1 MKLRAHFREI
11 LQISRTTS
19 PAMISPATDGTNAT
33 LPGVLRLPGA
43 ALKARDPKKLL
54 ESAK

>member
-43 ALKARDPKKLL
+43 ALKARDPKKML
-54 ESAK
+54 EQAK